1 MTTASGIDVPMLL
14 RHRRLGTEAVYR
26 VLAVG
31 AETVTVEVVRAPGL
45 ERGTRMR
52 LMADAAR
59 AMERL
64 DTGSEP
70 APAAA
75 RLRPAAFGR

>member
-1 MTTASGIDVPMLL
+1 MTTAPGTDVPVLL

-31 AETVTVEVVRAPGL
+31 TNVVTVEVVRAPGL

-52 LMADAAR
+52 LMADEAR

-64 DTGSEP
+64 NAGSE
-70 APAAA
+70 AVAATP

>member
-1 MTTASGIDVPMLL
+1 MTIVPGIDAPVLL

-26 VLAVG
+26 VLEVG
-31 AETVTVEVVRAPGL
+31 ADVVTVEVVRAPGR

-64 DTGSEP
+64 DARSEVV
-70 APAAA
+70 AGAG